1 MSKRNKIVFVICAVL
16 LAVVIAIAVR
26 TTLVNM

>member
-1 MSKRNKIVFVICAVL
+1 MVLTTEARPAMGARRRVLTL

-26 TTLVNM
+26 S